1 MVGDGYGYARTV
13 SASYDLS
20 NMPLWP
26 RLYLQGDYDRATIL
40 FSPRHA
46 PGDIDPPQQVT
57 LQVTLRR
64 ADLFSL
70 VYQGSVV
77 MGRVLGLSWQEYG
90 EGLEEETRQRR
101 SGVAAR
107 FPARPAAERR
117 VEARRRGAGAE
128 AAVASEVGE
137 AKARIAAIAR
147 RVVVRDESDGRKYV
161 ESRDIDAAT

>member
-20 NMPLWP
+20 HMALWP
-26 RLYLQGDYDRATIL
+26 RLYLEGDYQRATIL
-40 FSPRHA
+40 LSPVHA
-46 PGDIDPPQQVT
+46 PGDTDPPQQIT
-57 LQVTLRR
+57 FRLTLRR

-70 VYQGSVV
+70 VYQGETI
-77 MGRVLGLSWQEYG
+77 MRRVLGLSCRDYG
-90 EGLEEETRQRR
+90 EGVEEEARERR
-101 SGVAAR
+101 FETAAR

-137 AKARIAAIAR
+137 AKARIAAVAR
-147 RVVVRDESDGRKYV
+147 RNVVRDESDGRRYI
-161 ESRDIDAAT
+161 ESPDIDAVT